1 MTQPRQPS
9 TVPQIRNV
17 SISEEGNGPPGVW
30 LPSDCP
36 FGSLQLKQVKI
47 MLRVDEA
54 NRRIASAFAQWQQLA
69 GAMSLKAHTRHNLDL
84 ESAVFLLQRAADEL
98 VSVHAVLSHL
108 EEHGRYPDRVGIDG
122 VAALLRHGPMFGAA
136 PYRAHQEIL
145 RTLNDIGNA
154 HRHTFID
161 ASPAT
166 SGARE
171 PVIFALALRRSGL
184 AFGPRFFHVPLRG
197 LVEDFD
203 GLYRDCLAWLQ
214 AWSERHLRK
223 AAA

>member
-9 TVPQIRNV
+9 AVPQVRNA
-17 SISEEGNGPPGVW
+17 SISEEGNGSFGVW

-36 FGSLQLKQVKI
+36 FGSLQLKQAKI

-54 NRRIASAFAQWQQLA
+54 NRRIASAFSQWQRLS
-69 GAMSLKAHTRHNLDL
+69 GTMSLKAHSRHNLDL
-84 ESAVFLLQRAADEL
+84 ESAVFLLQRAADEF
-98 VSVHAVLSHL
+98 VSVHAVLTHL
-108 EEHGRYPDRVGIDG
+108 EETGRYPDRVGIDG
-122 VAALLRHGPMFGAA
+122 VAALLRHGLMLGAA
-136 PYRAHQEIL
+136 PYRDHQEIL

-154 HRHTFID
+154 HKHTFID
-161 ASPAT
+161 ATPAAA
-166 SGARE
+166 GDRE

-184 AFGPRFFHVPLRG
+184 SFGPKFFHIRLRA

-203 GLYRDCLAWLQ
+203 GFYQDCLAWLQ

>member
-1 MTQPRQPS
+1 MTHPRQP
-9 TVPQIRNV
+9 VPQIRNDCPA
-17 SISEEGNGPPGVW
+17 EEGAAAFGAW
-30 LPSDCP
+30 LPTDCP
-36 FGSLQLKQVKI
+36 FGSLQLKRAKI
-47 MLRVDEA
+47 ALRVDEA
-54 NRRIASAFAQWQQLA
+54 NRRIASAFAQWQRLA
-69 GAMSLKAHTRHNLDL
+69 GRMSLEAHSRHNLDL

-108 EEHGRYPDRVGIDG
+108 EEHGRYPGRIGIDG
-122 VAALLRHGPMFGAA
+122 VAALLRHGPMLGAA
-136 PYRAHQEIL
+136 PYRDHQEIL

-166 SGARE
+166 SSARE
-171 PVIFALALRRSGL
+171 PVIFALALRRDGL
-184 AFGPRFFHVPLRG
+184 SFGPKLFQVPLRT

-203 GLYRDCLAWLQ
+203 RLYQDCLAWLQ
-214 AWSERHLRK
+214 AWSERHSRK

>member
-1 MTQPRQPS
+1 MTQPRQPG

-17 SISEEGNGPPGVW
+17 SISEVGNGPLGVW

-36 FGSLQLKQVKI
+36 FGSMQVKQAKI
-47 MLRVDEA
+47 MLRIDEA
-54 NRRIASAFAQWQQLA
+54 NRRIASAFRQWQRLS
-69 GAMSLKAHTRHNLDL
+69 MSLKAHTRHNLDL
-84 ESAVFLLQRAADEL
+84 ERAVFLLQRAADEL

-108 EEHGRYPDRVGIDG
+108 EGHGRYPDRVGIDG
-122 VAALLRHGPMFGAA
+122 VAALLRHGPMLGAA
-136 PYRAHQEIL
+136 PYRDHQEIL

-161 ASPAT
+161 TTPAAA
-166 SGARE
+166 GARE

-184 AFGPRFFHVPLRG
+184 SFGPRFFHVPLRT

-203 GLYRDCLAWLQ
+203 GFYQDCQAWLQ